1 VKVVDHYVAWGSI
14 EVKEKTELIG
24 QGAYLL
30 FVNGCRGIITGGIF
44 WPERSVPS
52 CTLGSSAWQG

>member
-1 VKVVDHYVAWGSI
+1 MKVEDHDVAWGGI
-14 EVKEKTELIG
+14 EVSEKTELIC

-44 WPERSVPS
+44 GPDVCVPS